1 MVSRAILIALVSCCL
16 AALSGCTWLNST
28 LGGNT
33 PKEAKA
39 EVEWPYE
46 QDAILVDLVSD
57 LTLNFYSNQSHTLVL
72 GVFQLSDQKA
82 FVDLL
87 AKPEAVMKVLVGG
100 KTAPEVVQFDRYV
113 VSPGKKTTLKID
125 RVQGAK
131 FVGFVAGYYQI
142 KPVQAARLFRIPL
155 NIETSGIVTTTYKAE
170 PAVLALRL
178 FLGNDRIVNAEV
190 LTYDFE
196 KKVVKEMVPL
206 GAVKPEITL
215 DGQVTRAKASTDAA
229 LKLID

>member
-1 MVSRAILIALVSCCL
+1 MLSRVIRFALVGYFL
-16 AALSGCTWLNST
+16 AALSGCAWLNSA

-46 QDAILVDLVSD
+46 KDAILVDLVSD
-57 LTLNFYSNQSHTLVL
+57 LTLNFYSNQSHTVVL
-72 GVFQLSDQKA
+72 GVFQLADEKA

-87 AKPEAVMKVLVGG
+87 AKPDAVMKVLVGG
-100 KTAPEVVQFDRYV
+100 KTSPEVVQFDRYV
-113 VSPGKKTTLKID
+113 VNPGKKTTLKID

-131 FVGFVAGYYQI
+131 FVGFVAGYYQL

-155 NIETSGIVTTTYKAE
+155 NIETSGIVTTTYRAG
-170 PAVLALRL
+170 PAILALRL

-196 KKVVKEMVPL
+196 KKVIKETVPL
-206 GAVKPEITL
+206 GTVKPEISL
-215 DGQVTRAKASTDAA
+215 DSQVTQAKTSADAA
-229 LKLID
+229 VKLID

>member
-1 MVSRAILIALVSCCL
+1 MLSRVIRFALVGCFL
-16 AALSGCTWLNST
+16 AALSGCAWLNST

-46 QDAILVDLVSD
+46 KDAILVDLVSD
-57 LTLNFYSNQSHTLVL
+57 LTLNFYSNQSHTVVL
-72 GVFQLSDQKA
+72 GVFQLADQKA

-87 AKPEAVMKVLVGG
+87 AKPDAVMKVLVGG
-100 KTAPEVVQFDRYV
+100 KASPEVVQFDRYV
-113 VSPGKKTTLKID
+113 VNPGKKTTLKID

-131 FVGFVAGYYQI
+131 FVGFVAGYYQL

-170 PAVLALRL
+170 PAILAVRL
-178 FLGNDRIVNAEV
+178 FLGNDRIVNAEM

-196 KKVVKEMVPL
+196 KKVIKETVPL
-206 GAVKPEITL
+206 GAVKPEISL
-215 DGQVTRAKASTDAA
+215 DSQVTQAKTSADAA
-229 LKLID
+229 VKLID

>member
-1 MVSRAILIALVSCCL
+1 MVSRAIRIALVSCCL
-16 AALSGCTWLNST
+16 TLMSGCAWLNST

-46 QDAILVDLVSD
+46 KDAILVDLVSD
-57 LTLNFYSNQSHTLVL
+57 LTLNFYSNQSHTVVL
-72 GVFQLSDQKA
+72 GVFQLADQKA

-87 AKPEAVMKVLVGG
+87 SKPEAVMKVLVGG

-131 FVGFVAGYYQI
+131 FVGFVAGYYQL

-206 GAVKPEITL
+206 GAVKPEISL
-215 DGQVTRAKASTDAA
+215 DSQVKQAKASSDAA
-229 LKLID
+229 VKLID

>member
-1 MVSRAILIALVSCCL
+1 MLSRVIRFALVGCFL
-16 AALSGCTWLNST
+16 AALSGCAWLNST

-46 QDAILVDLVSD
+46 KDAILVDLVSD
-57 LTLNFYSNQSHTLVL
+57 LTLNFYSNQSHTVVL
-72 GVFQLSDQKA
+72 GVFQLADQKA

-87 AKPEAVMKVLVGG
+87 AKPDAVMKVLVGG
-100 KTAPEVVQFDRYV
+100 KTSPEVVQFDRYV
-113 VSPGKKTTLKID
+113 VNPGKKTTLKID

-131 FVGFVAGYYQI
+131 FVGFVAGYYQL

-155 NIETSGIVTTTYKAE
+155 NIETSGVVTTTYKAE
-170 PAVLALRL
+170 PAILALRL
-178 FLGNDRIVNAEV
+178 FLGTDRIVNAEM

-196 KKVVKEMVPL
+196 KKVIKETVPL
-206 GAVKPEITL
+206 GAVKPEISL
-215 DGQVTRAKASTDAA
+215 DSQVTQAKTSADAA
-229 LKLID
+229 VKLID

>member
-1 MVSRAILIALVSCCL
+1 MLSRVIRFALVGCFL
-16 AALSGCTWLNST
+16 AALSGCAWLNST

-46 QDAILVDLVSD
+46 KDAILVDLVSD
-57 LTLNFYSNQSHTLVL
+57 LTLNFYSNQSHTVVL
-72 GVFQLSDQKA
+72 GVFQLADQKA

-87 AKPEAVMKVLVGG
+87 AKPDAVMKVLVGG
-100 KTAPEVVQFDRYV
+100 KASPEVVQFDRYV
-113 VSPGKKTTLKID
+113 VNPGKKTTLKID

-131 FVGFVAGYYQI
+131 FVGFVAGYYQL

-170 PAVLALRL
+170 PAILALRL
-178 FLGNDRIVNAEV
+178 FLGNDRIVNAEM

-196 KKVVKEMVPL
+196 KKVIKETVPL
-206 GAVKPEITL
+206 GAVKPEISL
-215 DGQVTRAKASTDAA
+215 DSQVTQAKTSADAA
-229 LKLID
+229 VKLID

>member
-1 MVSRAILIALVSCCL
+1 MLSRVIRFALIGCFL
-16 AALSGCTWLNST
+16 AALSGCAWLNSS

-46 QDAILVDLVSD
+46 KDAILVDLVSD
-57 LTLNFYSNQSHTLVL
+57 LTLNFYSNQSHTVVL
-72 GVFQLSDQKA
+72 GVFQLADQKA

-87 AKPEAVMKVLVGG
+87 AKPDAVMKVLVGG
-100 KTAPEVVQFDRYV
+100 KTSPEVVQFDRYV
-113 VSPGKKTTLKID
+113 VNPGKKTTLKID

-131 FVGFVAGYYQI
+131 FVGFVAGYYQF

-170 PAVLALRL
+170 PAILALRL
-178 FLGNDRIVNAEV
+178 FLGNDRIVNAEA

-196 KKVVKEMVPL
+196 KKVIKETVPL
-206 GAVKPEITL
+206 GAVKPEISL
-215 DGQVTRAKASTDAA
+215 DSQVTQAKTSADAA
-229 LKLID
+229 VKLID

>member
-1 MVSRAILIALVSCCL
+1 
-16 AALSGCTWLNST
+16 

-46 QDAILVDLVSD
+46 KDAILVDLVSD
-57 LTLNFYSNQSHTLVL
+57 LTLNFYSNQSHTVVL
-72 GVFQLSDQKA
+72 GVFQLADQKA

-87 AKPEAVMKVLVGG
+87 SKPEAVMKVLVGG

-131 FVGFVAGYYQI
+131 FVGFVAGYYQL

-206 GAVKPEITL
+206 GAVKPEISL
-215 DGQVTRAKASTDAA
+215 DSQVKQAKASSDAA
-229 LKLID
+229 VKLID

>member
-1 MVSRAILIALVSCCL
+1 MLSRVIRFALVGCFL
-16 AALSGCTWLNST
+16 AALSGCAWLNST

-46 QDAILVDLVSD
+46 KDAILVDLVSD
-57 LTLNFYSNQSHTLVL
+57 LTLNFYSNQSHTVVL
-72 GVFQLSDQKA
+72 GVFQLADQKA

-87 AKPEAVMKVLVGG
+87 AKPDAVMKVLVGG
-100 KTAPEVVQFDRYV
+100 KASPEVVQFDRYV
-113 VSPGKKTTLKID
+113 VNPGKKTTLKID

-131 FVGFVAGYYQI
+131 FVGFVAGYYQL

-170 PAVLALRL
+170 PAILALRL
-178 FLGNDRIVNAEV
+178 FLGNDRIVNAEM

-196 KKVVKEMVPL
+196 KKVIKETVPL
-206 GAVKPEITL
+206 GVVKPEISL
-215 DGQVTRAKASTDAA
+215 DSQVTQAKTSADAA
-229 LKLID
+229 VKLID

>member
-1 MVSRAILIALVSCCL
+1 MLSRVIRVALIGCCL
-16 AALSGCTWLNST
+16 AAMPGCSWLNSA

-46 QDAILVDLVSD
+46 KDAILVDLVSD
-57 LTLNFYSNQSHTLVL
+57 LALNFYSNQSHTAVL

-87 AKPEAVMKVLVGG
+87 TKPDAVMKVLVGG
-100 KTAPEVVQFDRYV
+100 KTAPEVVQFERYV
-113 VSPGKKTTLKID
+113 VNPGKKTTLKID
-125 RVQGAK
+125 RVQDAK
-131 FVGFVAGYYQI
+131 FVGFVVGYNQL

-196 KKVVKEMVPL
+196 KKVVKETVPL
-206 GAVKPEITL
+206 GTVKPEISL
-215 DGQVTRAKASTDAA
+215 DGQVTQAKASADAA
-229 LKLID
+229 VKLID